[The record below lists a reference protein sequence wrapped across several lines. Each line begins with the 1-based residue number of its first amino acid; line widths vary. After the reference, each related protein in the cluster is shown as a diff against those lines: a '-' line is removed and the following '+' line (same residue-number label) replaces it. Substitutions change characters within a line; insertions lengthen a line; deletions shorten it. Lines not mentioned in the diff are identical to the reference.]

1 MNFLLENS
9 NNIILLMEII
19 GTIAFASS
27 GALTAIKQNMDIF
40 GINVLAIVT
49 AVGGGCIRDLIIG
62 HTPPVMFIQPIY
74 ALVAMITCN
83 LLFII
88 FYCNKK
94 LLTNSFMMIYEKLM
108 LVLDAI
114 GLGIFTVVG
123 VSAGMNTDYQNNLFL
138 IVFLGVI
145 TGVGGGILRDV
156 LATQKPYVL
165 VRHVYACASLLGA
178 LLCAFLW
185 PIGTLPAMGIGAA
198 TVLIT
203 RLLAMKFHWN
213 LPRLYKE
220 S

>member
-74 ALVAMITCN
+74 ALVAIITCN

>member
-1 MNFLLENS
+1 MHFLLENS
-9 NNIILLMEII
+9 NNLILLIEII

-27 GALTAIKQNMDIF
+27 GALTAMKQNMDIF
-40 GINVLAIVT
+40 GVNVLAIIT

-62 HTPPVMFIQPIY
+62 CTPPVMFIRPIY

-94 LLTNSFMMIYEKLM
+94 LLTNSFMVVYEKLM

-123 VSAGMNTDYQNNLFL
+123 VSAGMETAHADNLFL

-145 TGVGGGILRDV
+145 TGVGGGVLRDV
-156 LATQKPYVL
+156 LATQKPYIL
-165 VRHVYACASLLGA
+165 VRHVYACASLIGAVLCA
-178 LLCAFLW
+178 LLW
-185 PIGTLPAMGIGAA
+185 PVGTLPAMGISAA
-198 TVLIT
+198 VVIIT
-203 RLLAMKFHWN
+203 RLLAMKFRWN
-213 LPRLYKE
+213 LPRLHPE